1 MTGAFPLPLSDQ
13 QVFVRYLR
21 FVAANTPRDTPE
33 ISAVMAALDKVADD
47 LEAEGWFSVP
57 ATSLQPAA
65 RGIAGLA
72 GFLQQQ
78 ILPEAVADKNAEA
91 ERQVRWVI
99 DTAMALVSDLTMY
112 AELGEADPEH
122 RFTLRE

>member
-1 MTGAFPLPLSDQ
+1 MPLSDQ

-112 AELGEADPEH
+112 AELGEADPEQ